1 MQHSGTLSGWVLTYW
16 RDRLYQRDS
25 HYFQMPPLDHP
36 AFAVNHCYKYDL
48 FNNGALDLN
57 NSWNTGLVNG
67 DVYYES
73 LYAISHVN
81 GLSGASSV
89 MDVAVTWS

>member
-1 MQHSGTLSGWVLTYW
+1 M
-16 RDRLYQRDS
+16 
-25 HYFQMPPLDHP
+25 
-36 AFAVNHCYKYDL
+36 
-48 FNNGALDLN
+48 LDLK
-57 NSWNTGLVNG
+57 NSWNTGLANG